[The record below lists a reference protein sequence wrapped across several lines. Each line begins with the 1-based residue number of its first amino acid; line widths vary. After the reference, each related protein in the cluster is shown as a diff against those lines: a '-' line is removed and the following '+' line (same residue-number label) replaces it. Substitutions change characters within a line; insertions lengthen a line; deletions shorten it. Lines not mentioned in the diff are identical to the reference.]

1 MADESATVVTMSTES
16 LRSVRDHLSE
26 VINRVE
32 HHHERVI
39 VTRNGRAAAVVIN
52 AEDLA
57 QIEETLGV
65 LGDHE
70 ALADIREADSAY
82 ARGDVLRGVD
92 TVRRLRP

>member
-1 MADESATVVTMSTES
+1 MADEFATVVTMSTES
-16 LRSVRDHLSE
+16 RRSVRDHLSE

-32 HHHERVI
+32 HHNERVI

-65 LGDHE
+65 LGDYE
-70 ALADIREADSAY
+70 ALAEIGEADSAY
-82 ARGDVLRGVD
+82 AHGDVLRGVD